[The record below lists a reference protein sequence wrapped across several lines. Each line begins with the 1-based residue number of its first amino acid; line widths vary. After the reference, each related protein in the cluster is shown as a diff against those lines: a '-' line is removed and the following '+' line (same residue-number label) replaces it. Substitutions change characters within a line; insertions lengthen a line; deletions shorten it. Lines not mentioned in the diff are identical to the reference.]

1 MLYLADITLNKFMGQ
16 TACADAWEGM
26 IKMSKELKVLICD
39 DSALVRKQM
48 TKIFNAQGIT
58 NVQEAVDGNQAVL
71 KYAEFMPD
79 IVFMDIVMPQ
89 KTGVEALKDIIS
101 LNPAAKVVMA
111 SSVGTQANL
120 KEAIENGAYDFIQ
133 KPVSEESVV
142 KILEKIKND

>member
-1 MLYLADITLNKFMGQ
+1 
-16 TACADAWEGM
+16 
-26 IKMSKELKVLICD
+26 MSKELKVLICD

>member
-1 MLYLADITLNKFMGQ
+1 
-16 TACADAWEGM
+16 M

-71 KYAEFMPD
+71 KYAEYMPD

-111 SSVGTQANL
+111 SSIGTQANL
-120 KEAIENGAYDFIQ
+120 KDAIENGAYDFIQ
-133 KPVSEESVV
+133 KPVSEESVI
-142 KILEKIKND
+142 KILGKIND

>member
-1 MLYLADITLNKFMGQ
+1 MLYPADITLNKIMRQ
-16 TACADAWEGM
+16 TACADAREGM

-71 KYAEFMPD
+71 KYAEYMPD

-111 SSVGTQANL
+111 SSIGTQANL
-120 KEAIENGAYDFIQ
+120 KDAIENGAYDFIQ
-133 KPVSEESVV
+133 KPVSEESII
-142 KILEKIKND
+142 KILGKIND

>member
-1 MLYLADITLNKFMGQ
+1 
-16 TACADAWEGM
+16 
-26 IKMSKELKVLICD
+26 MSKELKVLICD

-71 KYAEFMPD
+71 KYAEYMPD

>member
-1 MLYLADITLNKFMGQ
+1 
-16 TACADAWEGM
+16 
-26 IKMSKELKVLICD
+26 MSKELKVLICD

-48 TKIFNAQGIT
+48 GKIFNSQGIT
-58 NVQEAVDGNQAVL
+58 NIQEAVDGNQAVL

-101 LNPAAKVVMA
+101 LNPSARVVMA
-111 SSVGTQANL
+111 SSIGTQANL

-133 KPVSEESVV
+133 KPVSEESVI
-142 KILEKIKND
+142 KILEKINE

>member
-1 MLYLADITLNKFMGQ
+1 
-16 TACADAWEGM
+16 
-26 IKMSKELKVLICD
+26 MSKELKVLICD

-48 TKIFNAQGIT
+48 GKIFNAQGIT
-58 NVQEAVDGNQAVL
+58 NIQEAVDGNQAVL

-111 SSVGTQANL
+111 SSIGTQANL

-142 KILEKIKND
+142 KILEKINE

>member
-1 MLYLADITLNKFMGQ
+1 MLYPADITLNKIMRQ
-16 TACADAWEGM
+16 TACADAREGM

-71 KYAEFMPD
+71 KYAEYMPD

-111 SSVGTQANL
+111 SSIGTQANL
-120 KEAIENGAYDFIQ
+120 KDAIENGAYDFIQ
-133 KPVSEESVV
+133 KPVSEESVI
-142 KILEKIKND
+142 KILGKIND